1 VQPRLLKACW
11 MMMQAGE
18 SWRVQTR
25 VEKKKK
31 KKKVFKK
38 KKKKKHA
45 YSRPILFFSASMI
58 QFI

>member
-1 VQPRLLKACW
+1 

-31 KKKVFKK
+31 KKKIF
-38 KKKKKHA
+38 
-45 YSRPILFFSASMI
+45 
-58 QFI
+58 